1 MADKYEIKPGAFYQD
16 KGGSFYIIEK
26 VEGDIVTYKNEEGQ
40 QIKKHK
46 DELIKELTYWE
57 AY

>member
-1 MADKYEIKPGAFYQD
+1 MEYKIVPGAFYQD

-57 AY
+57 AH